1 MRLRNMESPEAATG
15 RGGANPAADTGAAPP
30 SRVRIGPSHRSEAEA
45 RMHHHH
51 RHSIAARGFAA
62 VLGLWLCAAAAFA
75 QPGVRAMRASQAFS
89 SPAAAGLAQA
99 AADGDAA
106 RVRALVAAGADPNA
120 RGERGIT
127 VLQWALYQRSVD
139 GLRALLAAGADPA
152 RGADDGTT
160 VLQLAAMADDPKYL
174 RALLEAK
181 VDPNLPNTVT
191 GANALAAA
199 LTAERADHFAALL
212 AAGADPGHADR
223 VGNTPLHVA
232 AKINEFGHALAL
244 LRAGADPKAR
254 NAQGATF
261 QRYMFMSP
269 DRLLNAKT
277 RAERGAVADW
287 LGERG
292 IGLENAAGK

>member
-1 MRLRNMESPEAATG
+1 MR
-15 RGGANPAADTGAAPP
+15 D
-30 SRVRIGPSHRSEAEA
+30 HRPG
-45 RMHHHH
+45 H
-51 RHSIAARGFAA
+51 AARAFAA
-62 VLGLWLCAAAAFA
+62 VLGAWLCAAAAFA
-75 QPGVRAMRASQAFS
+75 QPGVQAMRATQAFS
-89 SPAAAGLAQA
+89 SPSAAGLAQA

-160 VLQLAAMADDPKYL
+160 VLQLAAMADDPRYL
-174 RALLEAK
+174 QALLDAK

-199 LTAERADHFAALL
+199 LLAERAGNVAALL
-212 AAGADPGHADR
+212 AAGADPRQADR

-232 AKINEFGHALAL
+232 AKINEFGHALTL
-244 LRAGADPKAR
+244 LRAGADANAR

-277 RAERGAVADW
+277 RGERDAVAGW
-287 LGERG
+287 LRERG
-292 IGLENAAGK
+292 IALESTAAK